1 MPLVGWILI
10 IMAAASVVGVL
21 YMVMREH
28 VETEEYYI
36 PPPKASDETKRA
48 VEETPDSA

>member
-10 IMAAASVVGVL
+10 IMAAASVIGVL

-28 VETEEYYI
+28 VETEEYYV
-36 PPPKASDETKRA
+36 PPPSGGEGEAK
-48 VEETPDSA
+48 DSA